1 MITIDRMKENHVPQI
16 ATLEKS
22 FFSDPWS
29 ENSVKSELSNP
40 LSLWLVAADGETVA
54 GYIGSQTVLGESD
67 MMNLAV
73 RESYRR
79 SGVGRALVE
88 ALIEALRAVG
98 SECLTL
104 EVRFS
109 NLPAIRLY
117 ESLGFSQVGIRK
129 NYYEK
134 PREDARIFKK
144 EWSL

>member
-1 MITIDRMKENHVPQI
+1 MITIERMKENHVPQI

-22 FFSDPWS
+22 IFSDPWS

-40 LSLWLVAADGETVA
+40 LSLWLVAADGEMVA

>member
-1 MITIDRMKENHVPQI
+1 MITIERMKENHVPQI

-22 FFSDPWS
+22 IFSDPWS

-79 SGVGRALVE
+79 SGVGRALIE

>member
-1 MITIDRMKENHVPQI
+1 MITIERMKEKHVPQI
-16 ATLEKS
+16 ASLEKS
-22 FFSDPWS
+22 IFSDPWS
-29 ENSVKSELSNP
+29 ENSVKSELNNP
-40 LSLWLVAADGETVA
+40 LSMWLVAMDGETVA

-73 RESYRR
+73 RDSYRR
-79 SGVGRALVE
+79 TGVGRTLVE
-88 ALIEALRAVG
+88 ALIEALRAAG

-104 EVRFS
+104 EVRVS

-117 ESLGFSQVGIRK
+117 EGLGFHQVGIRK

-134 PREDARIFKK
+134 PREDAGIFKK

>member
-1 MITIDRMKENHVPQI
+1 MITIERMKENHVPQI

-22 FFSDPWS
+22 IFSDPWS
-29 ENSVKSELSNP
+29 GNSVKSELSNP

-98 SECLTL
+98 SKCLTL

>member
-1 MITIDRMKENHVPQI
+1 MITIERMKENHVPQI

-22 FFSDPWS
+22 IFSDPWS